1 MCKIYYNYTQE
12 TILFADRKTM
22 ALNKPKYTLFKNTTY
37 ALAGLADITK
47 NESSFKLQILLF
59 VGMNIVAWFLPIAFH
74 LQAILSLSLFIPL
87 IAEVINS
94 SIERVVDLVTLDYHE
109 LAKRA
114 KDAGAALV
122 FLSLVLTGLIWIAV
136 LYTAFFQ

>member
-1 MCKIYYNYTQE
+1 
-12 TILFADRKTM
+12 M

-37 ALAGLADITK
+37 ALAGLVDITK

-59 VGMNIVAWFLPIAFH
+59 VVMNIVTWCLPIAFH
-74 LQAILSLSLFIPL
+74 LQAVLSLSLFIPL
-87 IAEVINS
+87 MAEVANS

-114 KDAGAALV
+114 KDAGATLV
-122 FLSLVLTGLIWIAV
+122 FLSLVLTALIWAAV
-136 LYTAFFQ
+136 LYIAFLQ